1 MKKGPLLFWSMLLV
15 FSLST
20 TLLAE
25 SGPTLADWL
34 DRALQKN
41 PNYLLSVKDYQLS
54 LEDLHD
60 QETGGATKVS
70 FSLGKL
76 MLTEAGF
83 QDNYSAAL
91 NYGWRWPNDLEVF
104 GSLNTG
110 ELSNP
115 HLTGDLGLS
124 LNLLDFLRAD
134 KHSELAVKYRAAEE
148 EMFAAQ
154 AGLIKAVV
162 NKYYQIFQCRIDL
175 ALAKVELQLAEAQL
189 EQGKKHYAAG
199 RISAFD
205 YYQITDQVES
215 LTTGY
220 QEAGNSLRSAKR
232 DFARLYGLE
241 VTARLKTEIDQLP
254 LKPETI
260 NTHLIDEFIQE
271 FDTDKISQYLENI
284 YSYQKALLAVEERRR
299 DLEEAL
305 RADQWQITL
314 GTSVDYGSSQE
325 DFGVSGTI
333 SLGKELYNPDNKRQI
348 RTAKTE
354 LARAEL
360 ALAETRVQLT
370 YQLVGVI
377 EEIGDLSFTHHKAL
391 EDFTDAREEKQRLE
405 KQYAAGFIAQ
415 NDLLAIQIT
424 LREKEQALVESQL
437 ALLNEKLALSR
448 LLSLDLLSYRGDQR

>member
-1 MKKGPLLFWSMLLV
+1 MKKGLLIIWSVLLV

-41 PNYLLSVKDYQLS
+41 PNYLLSIKDYQLS

-60 QETGGATKVS
+60 QETGGATKIS

-76 MLTEAGF
+76 ILTQAGL
-83 QDNYSAAL
+83 QDDYSAAL

-110 ELSNP
+110 GLSNP
-115 HLTGDLGLS
+115 QLTGDLGLS
-124 LNLLDFLRAD
+124 LNLLDFLTAD
-134 KHSELAVKYRAAEE
+134 KHLELAVKYRAASE

-154 AGLIKAVV
+154 AALIKDVV
-162 NKYYQIFQCRIDL
+162 NKYYQIFQCRIEL

-189 EQGKKHYAAG
+189 EQKKKHYAAG

-220 QEAGNSLRSAKR
+220 QEAENSLRRAKR

-241 VTARLKTEIDQLP
+241 VSARLKTEIDQIP
-254 LKPETI
+254 SKPETL
-260 NTHLIDEFIQE
+260 NTHLVDEFIRE
-271 FDTDKISQYLENI
+271 FDSAKISQHLENS
-284 YSYQKALLAVEERRR
+284 YSYQKALLAVDERRS

-314 GTSVDYGSSQE
+314 GTSFDYGTSQE
-325 DFGVSGTI
+325 DFGVSGAI
-333 SLGKELYNPDNKRQI
+333 SLGKDLYNPDNKRQI
-348 RTAKTE
+348 STAKTE
-354 LARAEL
+354 LARAKL
-360 ALAETRVQLT
+360 ALEERRVQLT

-377 EEIGDLSFTHHKAL
+377 EGIEDLSFTHHKAL

-405 KQYAAGFIAQ
+405 KQYAAGFIAK
-415 NDLLAIQIT
+415 NDLLDIRIT
-424 LREKEQALVESQL
+424 LREKEQAVVESQL

-448 LLSLDLLSYRGDQR
+448 LLSLDLLSYRGNQR